1 MMEIIIRLAGVQLG
15 PYTVKQ
21 VREYLVE
28 GLVSS
33 SDPAKHEGI
42 TDWIPVS
49 ELLANLP
56 PQAEEPPPLVREA
69 AVRPKPPSEKI
80 PLPTLAEVLARTI
93 SPITATSVVAIPLTG
108 PKSST
113 PKSIRAPQAFKARET
128 QSLGVPPTQ
137 PSTTESLKSKHTQS
151 LPVPPT
157 PPPLKVPT
165 GRLTTPKPEAP
176 ASGMLRASALLLP
189 ASKLTKSTALPP
201 SEDSIQA
208 KLTKTGALPP
218 PLPSAAKAPAEK
230 PVAPE
235 VETPEPKPVTKV
247 SLDQAITS
255 KPETT
260 IVVSPA
266 AAPQPQEAPK
276 LEETPKAKETAP
288 VIIPPITPPP
298 TMAPVEK
305 KPIAVVP
312 PLPSTGRQTSSLP
325 SPRPKN
331 DLSSVVRAL
340 AQSSGAPPP
349 SMPPSSLQAT
359 ASQMLPMVS
368 QKLKEE
374 AKSDLPALVKAL
386 SKTKSLISPPQ
397 PAAATPPSSPTLP
410 DSSPA
415 SKPSVIPP
423 TAPTTPVPASVKAPA
438 IPPGTPTTTPLAS
451 IKPLVTHPVA
461 PPAPEPVAVKMPTAP
476 AATAAPVAHKPLTIS
491 LVTPTVPVA
500 AKPPVVSPATTPT
513 PVPAS
518 VKQPAMPP
526 PATAPEQTLPPPTP
540 VKIIKE
546 EEKKSIAEE
555 KKPKTAVLPDVNDT
569 PFPIESRSPTRK
581 LKDAPPKTIPLT
593 TEVKALATP
602 APAKVEPVK
611 AEPAKVEVVKAEPVK
626 VEAVKPAPTETRAIL
641 PPADPNKVPAP
652 APVVERLSAPT
663 SRRRIP
669 ASAIVAVVL
678 VFLIGVF
685 YFVSPYLASASLQ
698 KALSNGDAA
707 QLEPM
712 VDFPAVRQSL
722 KEQMKALIAKS
733 GIQDVKSD
741 SAQSSPSMTV
751 LAMLDSSIDLY
762 VTPAGIATLINK
774 SGPPPKSD
782 QGQTLSPEMA
792 SNVIFGLNT
801 EQIKSQG
808 FAGLN
813 DFVVDLDVARFH
825 YQFYGLGWKLNHIE
839 LKPDLQL
846 PALTTSDADSTS
858 PLASPVVE
866 TYLAQGKAKY
876 EKGDWDGAIKD
887 FTQVLG
893 INPKSSVAFNNR
905 ASAKQAKNEIDGA
918 ISDYT
923 QALDLDP
930 KMVAAYYGRGN
941 AKTSKGDLDGAIAD
955 YSQAVALDPK
965 LAGAFYSRANV
976 KTAKNDLDGAIAD
989 YTLALEIDP
998 NQESTYSNRGF
1009 ARQAKGDYDGAIQ
1022 DYSQA
1027 LAINPKIAIAYYN
1040 RGLAKQAQG
1049 SIDGAILDFNQAL
1062 DLDPKLAGAY
1072 YNRGN
1077 AKNSQ
1082 HDMDGAIAD
1091 YTQAL
1096 NLNPKIALAYC
1107 NRGLAR
1113 QAKGD
1118 MDGAI
1123 ADYNQAL
1130 SLDPKISTAYYN
1142 RGLIKEQRNDLD
1154 GAISD
1159 SSQALDLDPKNAQA
1173 YYNRGLAKLTKG
1185 NLDGAVADLRQ
1196 FCDLSPRDHYADH
1209 AHLYLWLIAKAKNSK
1224 TDPDKQLADYLQTG
1238 WNSPPDDLATKIAG
1252 FLLGRIP
1259 EADLLAAA
1267 SSPDAKKDQG
1277 QHCEAW
1283 YFAGMKRLLDGDKTT
1298 AIDYFHRCVA
1308 TGEKD
1313 YCEYILSLAELQGLE
1328 PAPAAKN

>member
-1 MMEIIIRLAGVQLG
+1 MMEILIRLAGVQLG
-15 PYTVKQ
+15 PYSVKQ
-21 VREYLVE
+21 VRQYLVE

-33 SDPAKHEGI
+33 SDPSKHEGI

-56 PQAEEPPPLVREA
+56 PEAEVEPPPLVREEA
-69 AVRPKPPSEKI
+69 IRPRPKPSDEKI

-93 SPITATSVVAIPLTG
+93 SPITATTAVAIPLTG
-108 PKSST
+108 PRSST
-113 PKSIRAPQAFKARET
+113 PKSIRAPQAFKARDT

-137 PSTTESLKSKHTQS
+137 PAKTKSLKSKHTQS
-151 LPVPPT
+151 LPVPP
-157 PPPLKVPT
+157 PPPLKFPT
-165 GRLTTPKPEAP
+165 EKLTAPKPPEKAIALPLETP
-176 ASGMLRASALLLP
+176 ASESPGVSP
-189 ASKLTKSTALPP
+189 ALPP
-201 SEDSIQA
+201 REDSIKA
-208 KLTKTGALPP
+208 KQTKTGFLPP
-218 PLPSAAKAPAEK
+218 PLPVIAKGPAEK
-230 PVAPE
+230 PPKAEPPVLPARITTALPPVTESSETKEIRPSVA
-235 VETPEPKPVTKV
+235 TSEPKMGAQVA
-247 SLDQAITS
+247 LDQAITS

-260 IVVSPA
+260 IFVAPA
-266 AAPQPQEAPK
+266 ATSQPKEASQFPETPKPQE
-276 LEETPKAKETAP
+276 LPKAKETAS
-288 VIIPPITPPP
+288 VVIPPITPPP
-298 TMAPVEK
+298 EQAPVEK
-305 KPIAVVP
+305 KPLTVVL

-340 AQSSGAPPP
+340 AQSTGALPP
-349 SMPPSSLQAT
+349 SKTPSFPESNT
-359 ASQMLPMVS
+359 S
-368 QKLKEE
+368 QKLPKLSPKPNEE
-374 AKSDLPALVKAL
+374 AKNDLPALVKAL
-386 SKTKSLISPPQ
+386 SKTKALIPPPQ
-397 PAAATPPSSPTLP
+397 PAAVTSPSVSMP
-410 DSSPA
+410 DSTST
-415 SKPSVIPP
+415 SKLSVTPSETSVPISAKPPVI
-423 TAPTTPVPASVKAPA
+423 SVE
-438 IPPGTPTTTPLAS
+438 TTTVAPLAS
-451 IKPLVTHPVA
+451 EAPAPQPVA
-461 PPAPEPVAVKMPTAP
+461 GKTPTPAP
-476 AATAAPVAHKPLTIS
+476 AAPAHKPLTIS
-491 LVTPTVPVA
+491 LVTPTAPAALKSSVA
-500 AKPPVVSPATTPT
+500 VPATLP
-513 PVPAS
+513 PAS
-518 VKQPAMPP
+518 TSARQPAMSPP
-526 PATAPEQTLPPPTP
+526 PAQNPPPPTP
-540 VKIIKE
+540 VKVIKE
-546 EEKKSIAEE
+546 EG
-555 KKPKTAVLPDVNDT
+555 KKPKTAILPDVNDT
-569 PFPIESRSPTRK
+569 PFPIESRAPTRK
-581 LKDAPPKTIPLT
+581 LKEASPKISPPTKKI
-593 TEVKALATP
+593 KALA
-602 APAKVEPVK
+602 AALPAKVEP
-611 AEPAKVEVVKAEPVK
+611 AKL
-626 VEAVKPAPTETRAIL
+626 EAVKVVPAERRAIL
-641 PPADPNKVPAP
+641 PPADPNQVSVPTP
-652 APVVERLSAPT
+652 TVERLSSPVL
-663 SRRRIP
+663 RRRIP
-669 ASAIVAVVL
+669 ASAIVVAFLVL
-678 VFLIGVF
+678 LVGIF
-685 YFVSPYLASASLQ
+685 YFISAYLASASLQ
-698 KALSNGDAA
+698 KALNNGDVS
-707 QLEPM
+707 QLEPI

-722 KEQMKALIAKS
+722 KEQMKTLIAKS

-762 VTPAGIATLINK
+762 VTPAGIAALINK
-774 SGPPPKSD
+774 SGLPAKSD
-782 QGQTLSPEMA
+782 QAQTVSPEMA
-792 SNVIFGLNT
+792 STVIFGLNT
-801 EQIKSQG
+801 EQIKSQS

-846 PALTTSDADSTS
+846 PALATTSNADSTS

-876 EKGDWDGAIKD
+876 EKGDLDGAIKD
-887 FTQVLG
+887 FTQVLA
-893 INPKSSVAFNNR
+893 INPKSSIAFNNR
-905 ASAKQAKNEIDGA
+905 ASARQAKNEMDGA

-941 AKTSKGDLDGAIAD
+941 AKTSRGDLDGAIAD
-955 YSQAVALDPK
+955 YSQAIALDPK

-989 YTLALEIDP
+989 YTTALDIDP

-1027 LAINPKIAIAYYN
+1027 LAINPKIAVAYYN

-1077 AKNSQ
+1077 AKNSRR
-1082 HDMDGAIAD
+1082 DMDGAIAD

-1159 SSQALDLDPKNAQA
+1159 SSQALNLDPKNAQA
-1173 YYNRGLAKLTKG
+1173 FYNRGLAKLTKG
-1185 NLDGAVADLRQ
+1185 NLEGAVADLQQ
-1196 FCDLSPRDHYADH
+1196 FCELSPRDHYADH
-1209 AHLYLWLIAKAKNSK
+1209 ARLYLWLIAKAKNSK
-1224 TDPDKQLADYLQTG
+1224 TDPDKQLGDYLQNG

-1252 FLLGRIP
+1252 FLLGRVS

-1267 SSPDAKKDQG
+1267 SSPDAKQDQG

-1308 TGEKD
+1308 TRDKD

-1328 PAPAAKN
+1328 PKPDMKN